1 MLVWRPSWISAH
13 CIALSFF
20 VIILFEFLRPKNRG
34 VDTEMNLLGMT
45 PA

>member
-1 MLVWRPSWISAH
+1 MLVWRPSWISVH

-20 VIILFEFLRPKNRG
+20 AIILFEFLIPKNLG